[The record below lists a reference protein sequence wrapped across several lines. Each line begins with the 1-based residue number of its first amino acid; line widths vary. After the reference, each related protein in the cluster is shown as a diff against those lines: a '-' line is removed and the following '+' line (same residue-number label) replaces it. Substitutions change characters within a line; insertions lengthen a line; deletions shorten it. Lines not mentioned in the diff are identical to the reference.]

1 MPLGNVLL
9 QSHITASS
17 NGEPRGS
24 INWLEHLTDSETRY
38 RAPFS
43 ASNAV
48 RTPACWAPVAF
59 LS

>member
-38 RAPFS
+38 RHPS
-43 ASNAV
+43 LR
-48 RTPACWAPVAF
+48 RTPSEHQRAELQLRF
-59 LS
+59 